1 MRTFIA
7 IEFDDAIR
15 QRLVQAQ
22 ERLREA
28 GCEVRW
34 ARAEQMHLT
43 VKFLGEID
51 PATVGAVAEAMAH
64 AAEAVAPFEVEVAGL
79 GAFPPR
85 GAPRV
90 VWAGVEDPG
99 GHVQQLQAR
108 LERRLEP
115 LGFER
120 ERRAFHPHLTLG
132 RVKDRHG
139 ADRLRERIEG
149 QPARRFGRQHI
160 EELVLLQSELKP
172 TGAVYTLLRRQGLGR
187 ED

>member
-1 MRTFIA
+1 VRTFIA

-15 QRLVQAQ
+15 RRLVQAQ

-28 GCEVRW
+28 GCKVRW
-34 ARAEQMHLT
+34 ARAEQMHVTL
-43 VKFLGEID
+43 KFLGEIA

-108 LERRLEP
+108 LEPRLEG

-149 QPARRFGRQHI
+149 HPARRFGRERI
-160 EELVLLQSELKP
+160 EELVLFQSELKP
-172 TGAVYTLLRRQGLGR
+172 TGAVYTPLRRQRLGR

>member
-1 MRTFIA
+1 VRAFIA

-15 QRLVQAQ
+15 RLLVQVQ

-28 GCEVRW
+28 GCKVRW
-34 ARAEQMHLT
+34 ARAEQMHVTL
-43 VKFLGEID
+43 KFLGEID
-51 PATVGAVAEAMAH
+51 PATVEAVAEAMAH
-64 AAEAVAPFEVEVAGL
+64 AAEAAAPFEVDVAGL

-99 GHVQQLQAR
+99 GHIQRLQAR
-108 LERRLEP
+108 LERRLER

-149 QPARRFGRQHI
+149 QPARRFGRQRI
-160 EELVLLQSELKP
+160 EELVLFQSELKP
-172 TGAVYTLLRRQGLGR
+172 AGAVYTPLRRQRLGR

>member
-1 MRTFIA
+1 VRTFIA

-15 QRLVQAQ
+15 RRLVQAQ

-28 GCEVRW
+28 GCKVRW
-34 ARAEQMHLT
+34 ARAEQMHVTL
-43 VKFLGEID
+43 KF
-51 PATVGAVAEAMAH
+51 GAVAEAMAH

-108 LERRLEP
+108 LEPRLEG

-149 QPARRFGRQHI
+149 HPARRFGRERI
-160 EELVLLQSELKP
+160 EELVLFQSELKP
-172 TGAVYTLLRRQGLGR
+172 TGAVYTPLRRQRLGR